1 MGEGDSA
8 NRREAG
14 VVKFAGRRWCR
25 LCRWYMGLLVIAC
38 IASARAWA
46 QPGAGNYPNKPVRL
60 VVPFS
65 AGASTDIVARL
76 LSAKLT
82 EAWGQQFIADN
93 RPGAA
98 GGVGAEAVARATPD
112 GYTLLITN
120 PGPSI
125 NNILLKSRPSYG
137 FADFAPVI
145 YIGSAPVI
153 AVANAKF
160 TPNDMKELIAYAK
173 GNPGKVTWGSSG
185 AGSNPHAALET
196 LKAVTGVAITHVPYK
211 GSAPALTDAVGGQI
225 DGLFTTVASAE
236 PFIRSGRVKVLG
248 VAGPKRQAVIPNV
261 PTLAEQGITGADN
274 LLWMGLMTT
283 GKAPRAI
290 IEKLNREVN
299 RVLQAPD
306 VKQRFDQ
313 LGLDIE
319 GGTVE
324 HFDRF
329 IKGQADQMRALIKSG
344 AMPHD
349 G

>member
-1 MGEGDSA
+1 MGHGDPADRS
-8 NRREAG
+8 EAG
-14 VVKFAGRRWCR
+14 AVKPATC
-25 LCRWYMGLLVIAC
+25 LCLLVMSCA
-38 IASARAWA
+38 ASRQAWA
-46 QPGAGNYPNKPVRL
+46 QPAAVNYPNKPVRL

-65 AGASTDIVARL
+65 AGASTDIVGRL
-76 LSAKLT
+76 LGAKLT
-82 EAWGQQFIADN
+82 EAWGQQFITDN

-112 GYTLLITN
+112 GYTLMVTN

-125 NNILLKSRPSYG
+125 NNILLKAKPLYT
-137 FADFAPVI
+137 FTDFAPVI

-153 AVANAKF
+153 AVANPKF
-160 TPNDMKELIAYAK
+160 APVDMKELIAHAK
-173 GNPGKVTWGSSG
+173 AHPGKVTWGSSG
-185 AGSNPHAALET
+185 VSSNPHAALET
-196 LKAVTGVAITHVPYK
+196 LKAVTGVNITHVPYK

-248 VAGPKRQAVIPNV
+248 VAGPRRQAVIPNV
-261 PTLAEQGITGADN
+261 PTFAEQGITGADN
-274 LLWMGLMTT
+274 LLWMGLVTT

-299 RVLQAPD
+299 RVLQSPD

-319 GGTVE
+319 GGTAE

-329 IKGQADQMRALIKSG
+329 VKGQAEQMRALIKSG
-344 AMPHD
+344 ALKVE
-349 G
+349 